1 MIITR
6 RAPVASTLTLQPA
19 PAAAAAAAA
28 AAGRQPQPKD
38 EESPRTATAV
48 TQVSTAQRTHAPL
61 NRHAAQLTSLN

>member
-28 AAGRQPQPKD
+28 GRQQPKD